1 MNHELDEACLAALRV
16 PRAEARQRAMDFSWQ
31 RAAELFES
39 FLVPARAPVAVGG
52 ETRAWT

>member
-1 MNHELDEACLAALRV
+1 MNHDLDEACLAALQV